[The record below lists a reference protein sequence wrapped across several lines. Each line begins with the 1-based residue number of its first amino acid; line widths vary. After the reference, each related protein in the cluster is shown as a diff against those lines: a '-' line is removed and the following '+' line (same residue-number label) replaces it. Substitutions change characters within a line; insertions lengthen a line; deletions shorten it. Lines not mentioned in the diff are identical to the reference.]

1 MLVVYVE
8 LCKTVPCAIL
18 HHAARFQSDLSEI
31 TEENEEFEF
40 QLKSVSP
47 VELPDTVRFQLNYQ
61 YSI

>member
-40 QLKSVSP
+40 QLNISVSSG
-47 VELPDTVRFQLNYQ
+47 VT
-61 YSI
+61 